1 MLIARLSLES
11 RIYSL
16 GVPVLDRPVLYF
28 PGLSHQSKPKY
39 LCSRSLSGPSYI
51 TPDSGLTEKLRYH
64 DVLEY
69 FLLSGTVYIA
79 LHEWEKALD
88 SLEIA
93 VTYPVKDNAVSKM
106 MVDAY
111 KKWTL
116 VNVLLYGKAGS
127 LPGTTNGAAAK
138 SFHIIAKPYDI
149 VASLF
154 DSASAP
160 RLQAEVNVG
169 HDIWK
174 DDGNLGLMLF
184 VLASYQKFQ
193 IRRLASVYRTITIS
207 EITQITLSAET
218 GNKLPS
224 DQATESLIRQMI
236 ADGDL
241 EATVS
246 HPSDSGAVLSFNPTG
261 PVLSEADVHLRLA
274 SSLESIKSIAIEIKS
289 TDRRLTYD
297 KDYLKW
303 AYKQKKLDRS
313 GLGEGDEVPWNPVE
327 DEDLMSG
334 NF

>member
-1 MLIARLSLES
+1 MES
-11 RIYSL
+11 RVYSL
-16 GVPVLDRPVLYF
+16 GGPVLDRPILYF
-28 PGLSHQSKPKY
+28 PGLTHQSKPKY
-39 LCSRSLSGPSYI
+39 LCSRNLSGPSYI
-51 TPDSGLTEKLRYH
+51 TPESGLTEKLKYH

-69 FLLSGTVYIA
+69 FLLSGTIYIA

-88 SLEIA
+88 SLENA
-93 VTYPVKDNAVSKM
+93 VTYPGKENAVSKM

-127 LPGTTNGAAAK
+127 LPGTTNGNAAK
-138 SFHIIAKPYDI
+138 SYHTIAKPYDI

-154 DSASAP
+154 ESASAS

-193 IRRLASVYRTITIS
+193 IRRLANVYRTISIS
-207 EITQITLSAET
+207 EITQITVSAET

-224 DQATESLIRQMI
+224 DQATETLIRQMI

-241 EATVS
+241 DATVS
-246 HPSDSGAVLSFNPTG
+246 HPSNSQAVLSFNPTG
-261 PVLSEADVHLRLA
+261 PVLSESDVQLRLA
-274 SSLESIKSIAIEIKS
+274 SSLERIKSIATDIKS
-289 TDRRLTYD
+289 IDRRLTYD

-303 AYKQKKLDRS
+303 AHKQKKLDRS
-313 GLGEGDEVPWNPVE
+313 GLGDGEEAPWNPVE